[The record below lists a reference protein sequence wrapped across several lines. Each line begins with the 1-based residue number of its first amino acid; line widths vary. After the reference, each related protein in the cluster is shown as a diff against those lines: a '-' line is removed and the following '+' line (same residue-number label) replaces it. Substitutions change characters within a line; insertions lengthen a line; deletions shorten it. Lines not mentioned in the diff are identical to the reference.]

1 MYARV
6 TVVQGDPDR
15 IDAGTKSYEENVLP
29 AIQAV
34 DGYKGSMFMAD
45 RSTGKGIGMS
55 LWETEEARR
64 AGGEAVAQARQTT
77 IEEMGG
83 TIPPV
88 DEYDV
93 LVSDFR

>member
-6 TVVQGDPDR
+6 TVVEGDPDR
-15 IDAGTKSYEENVLP
+15 IDAGAKSYEENVLP

-34 DGYKGSMFMAD
+34 EGYKGSMLMAD
-45 RSTGKGIGMS
+45 RSTGKGIGIS

-64 AGGEAVAQARQTT
+64 AGGEAVAQARQKT

-83 TIPPV
+83 TVPPV
-88 DEYDV
+88 DEYEV